1 MSGAFEEQL
10 HEGHSQRL
18 SVDRVIADERS
29 EFQHIFVF
37 ENGAFGR
44 VLALDGIVQITER
57 DEAPYSEMLVHPP
70 AFEHGAVRRA
80 LIVGGG
86 DGAVAE
92 ELLKHR
98 SVEAVDLVDIDRR
111 VVELAREHLRSVHLG
126 AFEDPRLAV
135 HFRDAFEF
143 LGGGGS
149 AYDLVI
155 ADRPDPVGP
164 GARLFEEE
172 FYRRTAAVLAPGG
185 IAVFQ
190 SGAPFFQADELR
202 DVVRGMRAVWP
213 EVAAYLTVVPTY
225 GGGYF
230 ALTRGAGSPVTG
242 ALLREAAARARAA
255 GIETRHYTPEVHRAA
270 YALPP
275 WLAGIIDPGR

>member
-1 MSGAFEEQL
+1 MSRFFEERL
-10 HEGHSQRL
+10 YEGHSQRL
-18 SVDRVIADERS
+18 AVDRVLAEERS
-29 EFQHIFVF
+29 EFQDILLF

-70 AFEHGAVRRA
+70 AFEHGAIRRA

-92 ELLKHR
+92 ELLKHA
-98 SVEAVDLVDIDRR
+98 SVEGIDLVDIDRR
-111 VVELAREHLRSVHLG
+111 VVELSREHLRSVHRG

-135 HFRDAFEF
+135 HFEDAFAF
-143 LGGGGS
+143 LGGAEP

-172 FYRRTAAVLAPGG
+172 FYRRTAAALAPGG

-202 DVVRGMRAVWP
+202 DVVRRMRAVWP
-213 EVAAYLTVVPTY
+213 EVATYLTVVPTY

-230 ALTRGAGSPVTG
+230 ALTRGGGAPVTDG
-242 ALLREAAARARAA
+242 LLRKAGERARAA
-255 GIETRHYTPEVHRAA
+255 GIETRHYTPAVHRAA

-275 WLAGIIDPGR
+275 WLAGIAGAG